1 MPEENLITQILREK
15 REGVERGKAKIESVG
30 VTSTDV
36 WMLGD
41 KTYEEAKKH
50 ILSNPNFA
58 DVTFRGDNVLR
69 GDNIIGYLRHDGI
82 VYYFNPVGDDLP
94 YLGETLSPQRNRS
107 IHITA
112 EDSALRY
119 RDTAML
125 GEAVIRDHITKSNSY
140 YTADF
145 EWLLQE
151 KLNAP
156 FDLFA
161 FTEYPTKV
169 VYSGELK
176 GVPITITLEFP
187 AAIGHCHYHVFWSA

>member
-1 MPEENLITQILREK
+1 MPENLISQILREK
-15 REGVERGKAKIESVG
+15 REGEAKARIESVG
-30 VTSTDV
+30 IKSTDV

-50 ILSNPNFA
+50 ILSNPNFV

-69 GDNIIGYLRHDGI
+69 GDNIIGYLKHDGG
-82 VYYFNPVGDDLP
+82 VYYFDPVGGGLP
-94 YLGETLSPQRNRS
+94 YLRETLSSQRNRN

-112 EDSALRY
+112 EDTALRY
-119 RDTAML
+119 RDTTML
-125 GEAVIRDHITKSNSY
+125 DEAIISDHIAKSNSY

-151 KLNAP
+151 KLQAP

-161 FTEYPTKV
+161 FTEYPTKL
-169 VYSGELK
+169 VYEGELR
-176 GVPITITLEFP
+176 GGLIRITLEFP
-187 AAIGHCHYHVFWSA
+187 AAIGHCHYHVFWSV